1 MIVDSKSLYFV
12 YLINRVY
19 GFLVITPYAPV
30 TFSCTN
36 LIYVLYITSILMS
49 KPVLQS
55 FRAKRFY
62 VSFFVLF
69 LLYVQGF
76 AQSVNVSGLVKSQA
90 DQAVIPGINIL
101 VKNSNTGTTT
111 DAQGK
116 FSLET
121 APDAILV
128 FSGIGFLAQEVSVNS
143 RSSISVTLQED
154 TKQLNELVVIGYGS
168 QKKSDLTGSV
178 SSISEAQFKKTP
190 VVSLDNGLRGRAAGV
205 QVTST
210 SNQPGG
216 ATTIRIRGSN
226 SVNTGSEPL
235 YVIDGFPVFN
245 DNSAVAGGATVG
257 PKLNA
262 LSLINPND
270 IVSIEVLKDASA
282 AAIYGARGANGVVL
296 VTTKKGQEGR
306 MKIDFN
312 AYYGVQKVS
321 KTLPLLNATEYA
333 QLVNDANGKVIYTP
347 EQIASFGAGTNWQD
361 EIFRSAPMQNYQVSA
376 SGGDAKTK
384 YSLSLNYFDQDGI
397 IINSNFKR
405 YSARFNFEKQA
416 TSKLS
421 FGSNFSVANT
431 NANQALS
438 STGGGEGTQGVIVSA
453 LDFNPILKVRNAD
466 GTYVLENDRGIPI
479 GNPVATALELTNKSV
494 STRFLGNVYA
504 NYKIIDGLE
513 FRTSVGADITT
524 TGEKYYAAR
533 TILAGSSVQGVGRVS
548 TSNGTSWLNEN
559 TLTYN
564 KTFNRHAITALAGF
578 SAQKYTRNLLTS
590 AASGFVNDLLG
601 ADNLG
606 SGAII
611 STPVT
616 NVLDW
621 SLLSYIGRI
630 NYGFNDKYLL
640 TLTGRADGSS
650 KFGNNNK
657 YGFFPS
663 GSIAWKLSEEEFIKN
678 VNAIDEL
685 KLRLSYGRIGN
696 QEINSYQSLAG
707 LSGASYI
714 IGDKVVKGFAPGNIP
729 NPSLKWETTTQTDLG
744 VDLGLFR
751 NRLNLTF
758 DAYYKKTTDMLLNIN
773 VPWSTGF
780 STALQNIGSIE
791 NKGLELGI
799 QAVVLNKDLKWNIN
813 FNIAANKNKVLD
825 LGPVTQILT
834 GEINGYLKINDPVVI
849 MPGEP
854 LNAFYGYVSD
864 GIFQAGED
872 IANSPQKT
880 AVAGD
885 RKYKDLNGDGVLD
898 AKDRQFI
905 GNAQPKFFGGFTND
919 FSYKGFDLSASFN
932 YVYGNKI
939 LNSTRAD
946 LDLPTGQKNSSARV
960 KDRWTPTN
968 ASNSIPRA
976 TLNRAFLFSD
986 AQIEDGSFL
995 RLGSLSLGYN
1005 FPSSWLKKSG
1015 ISNAK
1020 LYVSGQNLFVI
1031 TKYTGFDPETNQS
1044 GQNNILRG
1052 IDSDSYPNSRSFLV
1066 GINLSF

>member
-1 MIVDSKSLYFV
+1 MLKKFLRRFSGTDF
-12 YLINRVY
+12 YLSV
-19 GFLVITPYAPV
+19 
-30 TFSCTN
+30 
-36 LIYVLYITSILMS
+36 LMS
-49 KPVLQS
+49 VLLA
-55 FRAKRFY
+55 F
-62 VSFFVLF
+62 
-69 LLYVQGF
+69 QGYG
-76 AQSVNVSGLVKSQA
+76 QSVTVTGWVKSQG
-90 DQAVIPGINIL
+90 DQSGLPGINVL
-101 VKNSNTGTTT
+101 VKNSLTGTAT

-116 FSLET
+116 FT
-121 APDAILV
+121 INVAPEAVLV
-128 FSGIGFLAQEVSVNS
+128 FSGIGFLSQEVAVKNQSTIN
-143 RSSISVTLQED
+143 VTLQED
-154 TKQLNELVVIGYGS
+154 TKQLNELVVIGYGV

-190 VVSLDNGLRGRAAGV
+190 VASLDNGLRGRAAGV

-216 ATTIRIRGSN
+216 ATSIRIRGSN

-245 DNSAVAGGATVG
+245 DNSATAGGATVG

-296 VTTKKGQEGR
+296 VTTKKGQEGK
-306 MKIDFN
+306 MKIDLN
-312 AYYGVQKVS
+312 AYYGVQKVF

-384 YSLSLNYFDQDGI
+384 YSLSLSYFDQDGV

-416 TSKLS
+416 NSKLTL
-421 FGSNFSVANT
+421 GSNFSVANT

-453 LDFNPILKVRNAD
+453 LDFNPILKIRNPD
-466 GTYVLENDRGIPI
+466 GTYVLESDRGIPI

-494 STRFLGNVYA
+494 STRFLGNVFA
-504 NYKIIDGLE
+504 TYKILDGLE

-524 TGEKYYAAR
+524 TGEKYYAPR
-533 TILAGSSVQGVGRVS
+533 TILAGASAQGVGRVS
-548 TSNGTSWLNEN
+548 TANGTSWLNEN

-564 KTFNRHAITALAGF
+564 KSFDKHAITALAGF

-611 STPVT
+611 SSPVT

-621 SLLSYIGRI
+621 SLISYIGRI
-630 NYGFNDKYLL
+630 NYSYNDKYLL
-640 TLTGRADGSS
+640 TLTGRSDGSS

-678 VNAIDEL
+678 IAAIDEL
-685 KLRLSYGRIGN
+685 KLRLSYGKIGN

-714 IGDKVVKGFAPGNIP
+714 IGDKVVKGFLPGNISNP
-729 NPSLKWETTTQTDLG
+729 NLKWETTAQTDLG
-744 VDLGLFR
+744 LDLGLFR

-758 DAYYKKTTDMLLNIN
+758 DAYYKKTSDMLLNIN

-791 NKGLELGI
+791 NKGIELGI
-799 QAVVLNKDLKWNIN
+799 QANVLTKDLKWNIN

-825 LGPVTQILT
+825 LGPVSQILT

-849 MPGEP
+849 VPGQP
-854 LNAFYGYVSD
+854 LNSFYGYVSE
-864 GIFQAGED
+864 GIFQTGEN
-872 IANSPQKT
+872 IASSAQKT
-880 AVAGD
+880 AVPGD

-898 AKDRQFI
+898 AKDRTFI

-968 ASNSIPRA
+968 PSNTIPRA
-976 TLNRAFLFSD
+976 TLNRAFLFSN

-1005 FPSSWLKKSG
+1005 FPANWLSKTG

-1020 LYVSGQNLFVI
+1020 LYVSGQNLFVV

-1066 GINLSF
+1066 GVNLSF